1 MGKSALIGFL
11 KKVSNKIA
19 AYTKYVH
26 FIVYGSVW
34 ALFVLLF
41 SLGDFPIYVPLALGA
56 VVNILIGGLFWFFP
70 DLLVKR
76 KSKEG
81 KNWNPLLSIIN
92 VGLLQYVVLPC
103 WSIFFFVVISSSFFG
118 SSKENADRPSL
129 VSNSSEIM
137 QQGKSFEKPLAWG
150 AERSF
155 EKIRF
160 ERLRAEAKNG
170 DPEAQTDL
178 GMAYSKG
185 EGTSKDLEEAFRC
198 FKLAADQGYARAQ
211 YNVGYD
217 YSCGKGTPQDYQ
229 EARKWYKLAAEQGY
243 AKAQFSIGVMYANGK
258 GMSQDHE
265 EALEWYKL
273 AAEQGYASAQYNI
286 GNMYSKGEGVPRDYQ
301 EALKWFKIAAEQGN
315 VSAQFNLAQIYYNG
329 EGGVP
334 HNYKESFKL
343 YAVAAEQGHANA
355 QYGLGRS
362 YLLAHGTEFDFDLGL
377 MYCKLAFDRG
387 SDSPVKD
394 VIEDFEKDMKPRHIR
409 KIQRMAKSWR
419 ISHGK

>member
-26 FIVYGSVW
+26 FLVYGSVW
-34 ALFVLLF
+34 ALFLLLF
-41 SLGDFPIYVPLALGA
+41 SLGDLPIYAPLALGA
-56 VVNILIGGLFWFFP
+56 IVNILIGGLFWFLP

-103 WSIFFFVVISSSFFG
+103 WSIFFFVVIASSFFG
-118 SSKENADRPSL
+118 SSKEDTDRPSL
-129 VSNSSEIM
+129 VSNISEVAQKRPM
-137 QQGKSFEKPLAWG
+137 QKPLAWG
-150 AERSF
+150 AESAF

-170 DPEAQTDL
+170 DPESQTDL

-185 EGTSKDLEEAFRC
+185 NGTSQDLEEAFRC
-198 FKLAADQGYARAQ
+198 FKLAAEQGYARAQ
-211 YNVGYD
+211 YNVGYG
-217 YSCGKGTPQDYQ
+217 YCCGKGVPQDYR
-229 EARKWYKLAAEQGY
+229 EALRWFKLAAEQGH
-243 AKAQFSIGVMYANGK
+243 ADAPFSIGNMHANGE
-258 GMSQDHE
+258 GMPQDHE
-265 EALEWYKL
+265 EALKWYNL

-286 GNMYSKGEGVPRDYQ
+286 GNMYANGEGVPRDYQ
-301 EALKWFKIAAEQGN
+301 EALKWYQLAAEQGD

-334 HNYKESFKL
+334 QDYKESFRL
-343 YAVAAEQGHANA
+343 YAVAAEQGHANS

-362 YLLAHGTEFDFDLGL
+362 YLLAKGTEFNFDLGL
-377 MYCKLAFDRG
+377 MYCKLALDG
-387 SDSPVKD
+387 ESDSPVKE
-394 VIEDFEKDMKPRHIR
+394 VLEDFEKKMKPRDIR

-419 ISHGK
+419 IAHGK